1 MVFTMTTISMAL
13 GVLGAAGAIA
23 LGNPDVGSAQRPVS
37 ASAALAPAA
46 PVADTVSVA
55 PRALKTI
62 TFSVEGMTCGGCAIA
77 TRTVL
82 KRLDGVKTAKV
93 SYETKRAVVTYDAS
107 KVTVQQ
113 MIAAIGKAGFT
124 ATVVAG

>member
-1 MVFTMTTISMAL
+1 MTTLSMAL

-23 LGNPDVGSAQRPVS
+23 LGNPDVAGAQRPASSS
-37 ASAALAPAA
+37 ATLAPAA
-46 PVADTVSVA
+46 PVADTVSA
-55 PRALKTI
+55 SARAMRTI
-62 TFSVEGMTCGGCAIA
+62 TFRVEGMTCGGCAIA

-93 SYETKRAVVTYDAS
+93 SYDTKRAVVTYDAS

-124 ATVVAG
+124 ATVIGG